1 MNSENEKQQ
10 ILNKIR
16 EQELQGTSKKGSA
29 ERIEDLE
36 KLLKEK
42 ELEAS
47 KEKEELLIKL
57 ADKTE
62 ENVKS
67 RRAEREAE
75 QKAKIA
81 EYKYVNQQKVEIA
94 GLGNLIN
101 KEEENDPQRRARQI
115 FVDRLKAR
123 LERSQKVADEKK
135 DNTYYI

>member
-1 MNSENEKQQ
+1 MVNENEKQE

-62 ENVKS
+62 ENTIS
-67 RRAEREAE
+67 RRNERDAI

-81 EYKYVNQQKVEIA
+81 EYKYVNQQKQEISGIVEMS
-94 GLGNLIN
+94 N
-101 KEEENDPQRRARQI
+101 EETKDPQIRARQI
-115 FVDRLKAR
+115 FVERLKAR
-123 LERSQKVADEKK
+123 LEKSQRLAEERK